1 MQLKFVLIIYIH
13 VSDLD
18 MCKKEKKILGVR
30 VLIFVHPQLSEKGKK
45 NAVHTACL
53 INFSS
58 LMRANYSN
66 VWLEDITS

>member
-1 MQLKFVLIIYIH
+1 
-13 VSDLD
+13 
-18 MCKKEKKILGVR
+18 MCKKEKKNLGVR
-30 VLIFVHPQLSEKGKK
+30 VLIYVHPQLSEKGKK

-66 VWLEDITS
+66 VWLQDITS